1 MEDEQTILLVDDS
14 EDDVLLTRIAFSKA
28 RLANRLL
35 WVRDGEEAMEYFK
48 GVGRFAD
55 RTRFP
60 LPILVLLDLNMP
72 KMTGFE
78 FLEWFR
84 QRKEFDSLPVAILT
98 SSEEDPYASR
108 AFELGANSFLVKPP
122 DAGTLL
128 ALVQRLQ
135 AGWKIVSGKEL
146 LESENKAKKPKFKAS
161 ISST

>member
-60 LPILVLLDLNMP
+60 WPILVLLDLNMP
-72 KMTGFE
+72 KVTGFE
-78 FLEWFR
+78 FLAWFR

-122 DAGTLL
+122 DARTLL

-135 AGWKIVSGKEL
+135 AGWKIVSGKEQIGR
-146 LESENKAKKPKFKAS
+146 AHV
-161 ISST
+161 